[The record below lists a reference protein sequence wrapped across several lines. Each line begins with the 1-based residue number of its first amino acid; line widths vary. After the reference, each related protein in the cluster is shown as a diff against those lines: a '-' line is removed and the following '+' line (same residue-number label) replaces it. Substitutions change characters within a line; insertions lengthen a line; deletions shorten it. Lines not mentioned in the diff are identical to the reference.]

1 MGVGVSR
8 LCCLQNG
15 NNRDPFFQEP
25 PEDAELDVRSVLAS
39 SYLYGRPGK
48 NQHGFCL
55 SVGREYPHDVR
66 VLANVRPD
74 AYWMNS
80 MLHEFGHAVYD
91 KHINPK
97 LPYFLRTVA
106 HTCTTEAIALMMGS
120 LAEEPGWFK
129 KVAGV
134 SDNELDDQRLGA
146 RRKADGLVFTRWALV
161 VFNFEKALYEN
172 PDREDLNSVWW
183 DLVERLQL
191 VDRSP
196 GRDEPDWA
204 AKIHLA
210 IAPIYYHNYVL
221 GHLISAQLRNHLE
234 SHVTYGLFYEHEVAG
249 RYLMESFFGPGAREN
264 WRDTVLRATGEDLD
278 PDHFVGALR

>member
-1 MGVGVSR
+1 VDRYFRDKDLEALTRKTYDNMGLEV
-8 LCCLQNG
+8 
-15 NNRDPFFQEP
+15 RD
-25 PEDAELDVRSVLAS
+25 VLARS
-39 SYLYGRPGK
+39 DLYEREGK

-55 SVGREYPHDVR
+55 AVGREYPYDVR
-66 VLANVRPD
+66 ILVNVRPD
-74 AYWMNS
+74 SYWMDT

-91 KHINPK
+91 KHINPR

-106 HTCTTEAIALMMGS
+106 HTCATEAIALMMGS
-120 LAEEPGWFK
+120 LVDDPAWLSA
-129 KVAGV
+129 VAGV
-134 SDNELDDQRLGA
+134 PEADLVDIRERLLWGE
-146 RRKADGLVFTRWALV
+146 RADRLVFTRWALV
-161 VFNFEKALYEN
+161 MYNFERELYAN
-172 PDREDLNSVWW
+172 PDREDLDSLWW

-210 IAPIYYHNYVL
+210 IAPVYYHNYVL

-234 SHVTYGLFYEHEVAG
+234 SHVTYGPFYEHEVAG
-249 RYLMESFFGPGAREN
+249 RYLMESFFGPRAREN